1 MTQTQSELV
10 KNIPLRIYLLGD
22 FRIEDDGGAVEL
34 RHSKARALFAYL
46 LLHSKVRHLREQL
59 ADLLWPD
66 SAADR
71 AGRNLSDALYRLRQV
86 IGDRW
91 LTVERDAITLQ
102 PDADLWVDVWAFE
115 AGAVAGGR
123 AAWEQADCSLRR

>member
-1 MTQTQSELV
+1 MDSRLRGNDSLTTEKPCQTHPKLV
-10 KNIPLRIYLLGD
+10 ENMPLRIYLLGD
-22 FRIEDDGGAVEL
+22 FRIENDGDAVEL

-46 LLHSKVRHLREQL
+46 LLHSKVRHLREHL

-86 IGDRW
+86 IGDRC

-102 PDADLWVDVWAFE
+102 PDV
-115 AGAVAGGR
+115 
-123 AAWEQADCSLRR
+123 SL